1 MIRTLL
7 VDDEYPS
14 LKILENFTL
23 KLSECE
29 VVGKCSSATEAKEIL
44 EKQQVDLMFLDIQMP
59 GMTGIEMLQKL
70 LVKPVTI
77 ITTANHNNMALDA
90 YNLDV
95 VDYLVKPFSFE
106 RFNHA
111 VERAKAHLNY
121 NNAGNTEI
129 TEKPDYIMVK
139 SDYKIVKIFFKEIKY
154 IEGLGEYV
162 KIILD
167 KGNFVVTLEALK
179 NLEKM
184 LPQETFIRIHKSYI
198 LNTSLIRAI
207 SGNMVSL
214 NDGTSLPIGKVY
226 KDEVRQKLKL

>member
-29 VVGKCSSATEAKEIL
+29 VVAKCSNAAEAIEVL
-44 EKQQVDLMFLDIQMP
+44 GREKVDLLFLDIQMP
-59 GMTGIEMLQKL
+59 GMTGIEMLRKL
-70 LVKPVTI
+70 PVKPVTI
-77 ITTANHNNMALDA
+77 ITTANHDMALDA
-90 YNLDV
+90 FNLDV

-111 VERAKAHLNY
+111 MERAKAYLKYKHQD
-121 NNAGNTEI
+121 ASAM

-184 LPQETFIRIHKSYI
+184 LPQEQFIRIHKSYI
-198 LNTSLIRAI
+198 LNTALIRAV

-214 NDGTSLPIGKVY
+214 NDGSALPIGKVY

>member
-29 VVGKCSSATEAKEIL
+29 VVAKCSSATEALAIFEKEKI
-44 EKQQVDLMFLDIQMP
+44 DMMFLDIQMP
-59 GMTGIEMLQKL
+59 GMTGLEMLQKL
-70 LVKPVTI
+70 PIKPVTI
-77 ITTANHNNMALDA
+77 ITTANHDMALDA

-106 RFNHA
+106 RFNNA
-111 VERAKAHLNY
+111 VDKAKAYLKYKNQE
-121 NNAGNTEI
+121 NNSI
-129 TEKPDYIMVK
+129 TDKPDYIMVK

-198 LNTSLIRAI
+198 LNTSLIRAV

>member
-29 VVGKCSSATEAKEIL
+29 VVAKCSSAAEALDVFEKEKI
-44 EKQQVDLMFLDIQMP
+44 DLMFLDIQMP
-59 GMTGIEMLQKL
+59 GMTGIEMLRKL
-70 LVKPVTI
+70 PQKPVTI
-77 ITTANHNNMALDA
+77 ITTANHDMALDA
-90 YNLDV
+90 FNLDV

-111 VERAKAHLNY
+111 VERAKAYLKY
-121 NNAGNTEI
+121 KDINNSVL

-198 LNTSLIRAI
+198 LNTSLIRAV

-214 NDGTSLPIGKVY
+214 NDGTALPIGKVY
-226 KDEVRQKLKL
+226 QDEVRQKLKL

>member
-29 VVGKCSSATEAKEIL
+29 VVAKCSNAAEAIAVL
-44 EKQQVDLMFLDIQMP
+44 EKEKVDLLFLDIQMP
-59 GMTGIEMLQKL
+59 GMTGIEMLRKL
-70 LVKPVTI
+70 PVKPVTI
-77 ITTANHNNMALDA
+77 ITTANHDMALDA
-90 YNLDV
+90 FNLDV
-95 VDYLVKPFSFE
+95 VDYLVKPFSFD

-111 VERAKAHLNY
+111 MERAKAYLKYKHQD
-121 NNAGNTEI
+121 ASAM

-184 LPQETFIRIHKSYI
+184 LPQEQFIRIHKSYI
-198 LNTSLIRAI
+198 LNTALIRAV

-214 NDGTSLPIGKVY
+214 SDGSALPIGKVY
-226 KDEVRQKLKL
+226 KDEVRHKLKL

>member
-14 LKILENFTL
+14 LKILENYTL

-29 VVGKCSSATEAKEIL
+29 VVGKCSSAAEAL
-44 EKQQVDLMFLDIQMP
+44 EKLENNKVDLMFLDIQMP

-70 LVKPVTI
+70 PVKPVTI
-77 ITTANHNNMALDA
+77 ITTANHNMALDA
-90 YNLDV
+90 FNLDV
-95 VDYLVKPFSFE
+95 VDYIVKPFSFE
-106 RFNHA
+106 RFSHA
-111 VERAKAHLNY
+111 VERAKAYLAYKNQ
-121 NNAGNTEI
+121 GDTEL

-167 KGNFVVTLEALK
+167 KGNFIVTLEALK

-184 LPQETFIRIHKSYI
+184 LPQDTFIRIHKSYI
-198 LNTSLIRAI
+198 LNTSLIRSV
-207 SGNMVSL
+207 SGNTVAL
-214 NDGTSLPIGKVY
+214 NDGSALPIGKVY

>member
-29 VVGKCSSATEAKEIL
+29 VVAKCSSAQEALAVFEKEKI
-44 EKQQVDLMFLDIQMP
+44 DLMFLDIQMP
-59 GMTGIEMLQKL
+59 GMTGIEMLRQL
-70 LVKPVTI
+70 PNKPVTI
-77 ITTANHNNMALDA
+77 ITTANHDMALDA
-90 YNLDV
+90 FNLDV

-111 VERAKAHLNY
+111 VERAKAYLKY
-121 NNAGNTEI
+121 KNTEDSEM

-198 LNTSLIRAI
+198 LNTSLIRAV

-214 NDGTSLPIGKVY
+214 SDGTSLPIGKVY
-226 KDEVRQKLKL
+226 KDEVRHKLKL

>member
-29 VVGKCSSATEAKEIL
+29 VVAKCSNAAEAIEKL
-44 EKQQVDLMFLDIQMP
+44 ENNKVDLLFLDIQMP
-59 GMTGIEMLQKL
+59 GMTGIEMLEKL
-70 LVKPVTI
+70 TVKPVTI
-77 ITTANHNNMALDA
+77 ITTANHDMALDA
-90 YNLDV
+90 FNLDV
-95 VDYLVKPFSFE
+95 VDYLIKPFSFE
-106 RFNHA
+106 RFSHA
-111 VERAKAHLNY
+111 IDRAKAYLQYKNQD
-121 NNAGNTEI
+121 NSEM
-129 TEKPDYIMVK
+129 TEKPDYFMVK
-139 SDYKIVKIFFKEIKY
+139 SDYKVVKIFFKEIKY
-154 IEGLGEYV
+154 IQGLGEYV

-184 LPQETFIRIHKSYI
+184 LPQESFVRIHKSYI
-198 LNTSLIRAI
+198 INIELIRSV
-207 SGNMVSL
+207 SGNTVVLS
-214 NDGTSLPIGKVY
+214 DGKSLPIGKVY

>member
-29 VVGKCSSATEAKEIL
+29 VVAKCSSAAEALAVFEKEKI
-44 EKQQVDLMFLDIQMP
+44 DLMFLDIQMP
-59 GMTGIEMLQKL
+59 SMTGIEMLRRL
-70 LVKPVTI
+70 DVKPVTI
-77 ITTANHNNMALDA
+77 ITTANHDMALDA
-90 YNLDV
+90 FNLDV

-111 VERAKAHLNY
+111 VERAKAYLKY
-121 NNAGNTEI
+121 KNTDDTVM

-198 LNTSLIRAI
+198 LNTSLIRAV

-214 NDGTSLPIGKVY
+214 SDGVSLPIGKVY
-226 KDEVRQKLKL
+226 KDEVRHKLKL

>member
-29 VVGKCSSATEAKEIL
+29 VVAKCSNAAEAVAVL
-44 EKQQVDLMFLDIQMP
+44 EKEKVDLMFLDIQMP
-59 GMTGIEMLQKL
+59 GMTGIEMLKKL
-70 LVKPVTI
+70 PVKPVTI
-77 ITTANHNNMALDA
+77 ITTANHDMALDA
-90 YNLDV
+90 FNLDV

-111 VERAKAHLNY
+111 MERAKAYLKYKHQDST
-121 NNAGNTEI
+121 AI

-184 LPQETFIRIHKSYI
+184 LPQDQFIRIHKSYI
-198 LNTSLIRAI
+198 LNTALIRAV

-214 NDGTSLPIGKVY
+214 NDGSALPIGKVY

>member
-1 MIRTLL
+1 
-7 VDDEYPS
+7 
-14 LKILENFTL
+14 
-23 KLSECE
+23 
-29 VVGKCSSATEAKEIL
+29 
-44 EKQQVDLMFLDIQMP
+44 MP
-59 GMTGIEMLQKL
+59 GMTGIEMLRKL
-70 LVKPVTI
+70 PNKPVTI
-77 ITTANHNNMALDA
+77 ITTANHDMALDA
-90 YNLDV
+90 FNLDV

-111 VERAKAHLNY
+111 VERAKAYLKY
-121 NNAGNTEI
+121 KNTGDAEM

-198 LNTSLIRAI
+198 LNTSLIRAV

-214 NDGTSLPIGKVY
+214 SDGTALPIGKVY
-226 KDEVRQKLKL
+226 KDEVRHKLKL

>member
-29 VVGKCSSATEAKEIL
+29 VVAKCSNAAEAVAVL
-44 EKQQVDLMFLDIQMP
+44 EKEKVDLMFLDIQMP
-59 GMTGIEMLQKL
+59 GMTGIDMLKKL
-70 LVKPVTI
+70 PVKPVTI
-77 ITTANHNNMALDA
+77 ITTANHDMALDA
-90 YNLDV
+90 FNLDV

-111 VERAKAHLNY
+111 MERAKAYLKYKHQDST
-121 NNAGNTEI
+121 AI

-184 LPQETFIRIHKSYI
+184 LPSDQFIRIHKSYI
-198 LNTSLIRAI
+198 LNTALIRAV

-214 NDGTSLPIGKVY
+214 NDGSALP
-226 KDEVRQKLKL
+226 

>member
-29 VVGKCSSATEAKEIL
+29 VVAKCSSAAEALAVFEKEKI
-44 EKQQVDLMFLDIQMP
+44 DMMFLDIQMP
-59 GMTGIEMLQKL
+59 GMTGLEMLSKL
-70 LVKPVTI
+70 PIKPVTI
-77 ITTANHNNMALDA
+77 ITTANHDMALDA

-106 RFNHA
+106 RFNNA
-111 VERAKAHLNY
+111 VDKAKAYLKYKNQD
-121 NNAGNTEI
+121 NNSI

-198 LNTSLIRAI
+198 LNTSLIRAV

-214 NDGTSLPIGKVY
+214 SDGTSLPIGKVY

>member
-29 VVGKCSSATEAKEIL
+29 VVAKCSSAAEALAVFEKEKI
-44 EKQQVDLMFLDIQMP
+44 DLMFLDIQMP
-59 GMTGIEMLQKL
+59 SMTGIEMLRRL
-70 LVKPVTI
+70 DVKPVTI
-77 ITTANHNNMALDA
+77 ITTANHDMALDA
-90 YNLDV
+90 FNLDV

-111 VERAKAHLNY
+111 VERAKAYLKY
-121 NNAGNTEI
+121 KNTDDTVM

-198 LNTSLIRAI
+198 LNTSLIRAV

-214 NDGTSLPIGKVY
+214 SDGISLPIGKVY
-226 KDEVRQKLKL
+226 KDEVRHKLKL

>member
-29 VVGKCSSATEAKEIL
+29 VVAKCSSAAEALAVFEKEKI
-44 EKQQVDLMFLDIQMP
+44 DLMFLDIQMP
-59 GMTGIEMLQKL
+59 GMTGIEMLRKL
-70 LVKPVTI
+70 DVKPVTI
-77 ITTANHNNMALDA
+77 ITTANHDMALDA
-90 YNLDV
+90 FNLDV

-111 VERAKAHLNY
+111 VERAKAYLKY
-121 NNAGNTEI
+121 KNTDDSEM

-167 KGNFVVTLEALK
+167 KGNFIVTLEALK

-198 LNTSLIRAI
+198 LNTSLIRAV

-214 NDGTSLPIGKVY
+214 SDGTSLPIGKVY
-226 KDEVRQKLKL
+226 KDEVRLKLKL